1 MKSKRRSV
9 ASWAT
14 TGSGRRIAFL
24 VLLVS
29 IWDAVFRLGLYDGY
43 LLPSPE
49 EVVATFVRGARDGSF
64 LLGVAVSL
72 RRILFGYAISLVLG
86 IALGLAIGR
95 FKILEDT
102 VGSLVFGLQTIP
114 SICWLPFAILWFGL
128 SESAILFVVV
138 MGALLSIVIA
148 TDDGVKNTPPLLI
161 RAGRTMGMRGIGLY
175 TRVVLPSALPAIV
188 SGMKLGWSFAW
199 RSLMA
204 GELLFVSAG
213 LGHLLT
219 VGRDLNDMSLVIA
232 VMILIVLV
240 GLFVDRLVFGTAER
254 AIRKRWGL
262 AGSQA

>member
-49 EVVATFVRGARDGSF
+49 DVVATFVRGARDGSF

-72 RRILFGYAISLVLG
+72 RRILIGYAISLVLG

-161 RAGRTMGMRGIGLY
+161 RAGRTMGMQGVGLY

-204 GELLFVSAG
+204 GELLYALPG
-213 LGHLLT
+213 LGHLLML
-219 VGRDLNDMSLVIA
+219 GREMNDMSQVVA
-232 VMILIVLV
+232 VMLIIIVL
-240 GLFVDRLVFGTAER
+240 GLLTDHLVFGGWER
-254 AIRKRWGL
+254 RIRRQRGL
-262 AGSQA
+262 ASPR